1 MPERRT
7 DLALEAKELWEESAG
22 QTTKLPGVRAGT
34 RRMGRCTVTKVDI
47 LDEEGEKALGKP
59 RGRYLT
65 VELGDLNA
73 EGGFEDAVE
82 TVGRQL
88 KKLLPAKGA
97 VLVAGLGNR
106 AMTPDAV
113 GPLAVEHLL
122 VTRHLI
128 SALPNC
134 FGSFRAVSA
143 VTPGVLGQSGVES
156 AEAVAALV
164 RELQPAAVIAV
175 DALAARRTERLCTT
189 VQLSDTGIAPGSG
202 VGNHRRKL
210 DRETLGVP
218 VIALGVPTV
227 VDAATIAADL
237 LGNSS
242 GEEAEGLRKSAPSM
256 MVTPRDI
263 DRSVRQLGKVAGYA
277 INRALQDMD
286 ISEMTALLT

>member
-22 QTTKLPGVRAGT
+22 QTTKLPGVRAET
-34 RRMGRCTVTKVDI
+34 RRIGRCTVTKVDI

-88 KKLLPAKGA
+88 KKLLPAEGA

-106 AMTPDAV
+106 SMTPDAV

-128 SALPNC
+128 SALPNS
-134 FGSFRAVSA
+134 FGGFRAVSA

-189 VQLSDTGIAPGSG
+189 VQLSDAGIAPGSG

-242 GEEAEGLRKSAPSM
+242 GEETEGLRKSAPPM

-263 DRSVRQLGKVAGYA
+263 DHSVRQLGKVAGYA

>member
-22 QTTKLPGVRAGT
+22 QTTKLPGVRAET
-34 RRMGRCTVTKVDI
+34 RRIGRCTVTKVDI

-59 RGRYLT
+59 RGQYLT

-88 KKLLPAKGA
+88 KKLLPPKGA

-106 AMTPDAV
+106 SMTPDAV

-128 SALPNC
+128 SALPRC
-134 FGSFRAVSA
+134 LGGFRAASA
-143 VTPGVLGQSGVES
+143 VPPGVLGQSGVES

-242 GEEAEGLRKSAPSM
+242 GEEAEGLRKSAPPM

-277 INRALQDMD
+277 INPALQDME

>member
-1 MPERRT
+1 M
-7 DLALEAKELWEESAG
+7 LS
-22 QTTKLPGVRAGT
+22 
-34 RRMGRCTVTKVDI
+34 
-47 LDEEGEKALGKP
+47 
-59 RGRYLT
+59 
-65 VELGDLNA
+65 
-73 EGGFEDAVE
+73 
-82 TVGRQL
+82 QL
-88 KKLLPAKGA
+88 KKLLPPKGA

-202 VGNHRRKL
+202 VGNHRHPL
-210 DRETLGVP
+210 NRETLGVP
-218 VIALGVPTV
+218 VIAIGVPTV
-227 VDAATIAADL
+227 IDGATLAADL
-237 LGNSS
+237 LESA
-242 GEEAEGLRKSAPSM
+242 GEEAGE
-256 MVTPRDI
+256 
-263 DRSVRQLGKVAGYA
+263 
-277 INRALQDMD
+277 
-286 ISEMTALLT
+286 ALLRTAGAVTVTVVSSPTRVISTDRTPSGIGTETAA

>member
-1 MPERRT
+1 MNR
-7 DLALEAKELWEESAG
+7 K
-22 QTTKLPGVRAGT
+22 
-34 RRMGRCTVTKVDI
+34 MCRCTVTKVDI
-47 LDEEGEKALGKP
+47 LNEEGEKALGKP
-59 RGRYLT
+59 RGQYLT
-65 VELGDLNA
+65 VELGDLSA

-202 VGNHRRKL
+202 VGNHRRAL
-210 DRETLGVP
+210 NRDSLGVP
-218 VIALGVPTV
+218 VIAVGVPTV
-227 VDAATIAADL
+227 VAGRTLCADL
-237 LGNSS
+237 LGTD
-242 GEEAEGLRKSAPSM
+242 ELPSAAAGRDLL
-256 MVTPRDI
+256 VTPKDI
-263 DRSVRQLGKVAGYA
+263 DARVRDLAKVVGYG
-277 INRALQDMD
+277 IDLALQPGLGVEDL
-286 ISEMTALLT
+286 ELLLG